1 VNRRQFLFGALG
13 AAAAGAVAAGF
24 GFDRWLRDEPARS
37 RRGAGLSPGTPP
49 ARDPLRAEWVVAE
62 NAKPGS
68 GDWQIAQTGEPGA
81 IEGYASA
88 VSATQGET
96 VTLYVSTRAQSFH
109 VEAYRMGWYDAKGG
123 RLVWKSA
130 DVPGKRQ
137 APPTVTP
144 GVNLVEARWD
154 PSLKVP
160 VDTNWPPGCYLLK
173 LVAPAEGVAQW
184 VPLTVRDDKSR
195 AAFLMMNAVTEWQAY
210 NEWGGYSLYY
220 GTGRGGRSFEN
231 RGRIVSY
238 DRPYDQLGG
247 AGDFVGLEFPLIQ
260 LLEGRGYD
268 VSYTTNV
275 DVHREPQL
283 LQQHRV
289 LLSPGHD
296 EYWSK
301 PMRDGA
307 EAARDHG
314 VNLAFFGANAAYRQI
329 RFEPSPVGP
338 DRHQVC
344 YKSASEDPMRNT
356 DPSLVSVNWRDAPL
370 NRPEE
375 SMIGQQYECNPV
387 EADMV
392 VTDPGAWVFEG
403 TGVTAGQVLP
413 GRDRAG
419 VRPSHGDAAVPEERP
434 DPRPLPG
441 HLPREGELF
450 RHDVLHGSERGRCV
464 RLRLDLVDHEGHS
477 AGAGLALQPR
487 RHRRHRERAARVR
500 RRPRRKDASVAV
512 ERAGRRPV
520 TASCSITV

>member
-413 GRDRAG
+413 GVIGPEYDRHMATPQSPKNVQILAHSPVTCHGRASFSDMTYYTAPSGGG
-419 VRPSHGDAAVPEERP
+419 VFASGSIWWITKVTPPGPDSPFNPVVTAVTEN
-434 DPRPLPG
+434 
-441 HLPREGELF
+441 
-450 RHDVLHGSERGRCV
+450 VLRV
-464 RLRLDLVDHEGHS
+464 F
-477 AGAGLALQPR
+477 GAGPAGKTHPSQSNAP
-487 RHRRHRERAARVR
+487 A
-500 RRPRRKDASVAV
+500 VA
-512 ERAGRRPV
+512 P
-520 TASCSITV
+520 